1 MNHPE
6 KVAIDLTGT
15 FGADLHGL
23 LRDAVEQ
30 GPLASDVSTGA
41 AVVLRQRDVEALAR
55 DQRLEG
61 IGLALFDMM
70 GITDGCLRDWYGR
83 LMFTTEGDYHRRIR
97 SLVSRAF
104 TPRSVE
110 ALRAAAA
117 DMAAEAV
124 ASTRQGGDLVDAC
137 ATLATRLM
145 CRLLGVPDSDVPV
158 FARWLDAL
166 SPVFLVMTPEQIG
179 AATAAITELQGY
191 VDELTTRRRK
201 APGSDL
207 ITGLLASEADGER
220 LTHDET
226 FAMIAN
232 LLVAGHDTAGSQIP
246 CSLLLALQHRDQ
258 LAGVHEDQA
267 RLASAVA
274 ETMRLEPSIPF
285 IPRTA
290 LEPIELYGN
299 MIPAGSMVFLCIA
312 AACRDAS
319 AWREPDNFDPDR
331 FSRPDT
337 PRLLNFGAG
346 THYCVGHAL
355 AKIAVEE
362 SVRSVLA
369 ADHPPMRLTEDPADI
384 PWRQVLGRSPAR
396 LLVSS
401 SQNGGGSSWPGGVG
415 AE

>member
-1 MNHPE
+1 MT
-6 KVAIDLTGT
+6 AIDKTSVDLIGT
-15 FGADLHGL
+15 FAADLHSM
-23 LRDAVEQ
+23 LRDAAEQ
-30 GPLASDVSTGA
+30 GPLAFDVSTGA
-41 AVVLRQRDVEALAR
+41 TVVLRQRDVEALAH

-61 IGLALFDMM
+61 TGLAFFDMM
-70 GITDGCLRDWYGR
+70 GITNGPLRDWYGG

-110 ALRAAAA
+110 ALRAPAA

-124 ASTRQGGDLVDAC
+124 ASTDRGGDLVDAFS
-137 ATLATRLM
+137 TLATRLM

-158 FARWLDAL
+158 FSHWLDAL
-166 SPVFLVMTPEQIG
+166 SPVFLMMTPEQIA
-179 AATAAITELQGY
+179 AATTAITELQSY
-191 VDELTTRRRK
+191 VDELTTRRSK
-201 APGSDL
+201 APGQDL
-207 ITGLLASEADGER
+207 ITALLAAEADGER

-226 FAMIAN
+226 VAMIAN

-246 CSLLLALQHRDQ
+246 CSILVALQHLDE
-258 LAGVHEDQA
+258 LTGVHKDEP

-274 ETMRLEPSIPF
+274 ETMRLEPSIPY

-290 LEPIELYGN
+290 VEPIELYDRT
-299 MIPAGSMVFLCIA
+299 IPAGSVFLCFA
-312 AACRDAS
+312 SACRDAS
-319 AWREPDNFDPDR
+319 AWREPDDFDPDR

-369 ADHPPMRLTEDPADI
+369 ADDPPMRLAEHTADI
-384 PWRQVLGRSPAR
+384 PWRRVLGRSPAR

-401 SQNGGGSSWPGGVG
+401 GRADNVR
-415 AE
+415 